1 MQKRTVGFLSVSGA
15 ILVAAVSACGTS
27 SSPSASSSG
36 GGGGLASCKGTISVA
51 TDLPLTGGD
60 ATDGP
65 FPQRGAQLAVEQAN
79 TNHTLGG
86 CTLNYISKDDSSV
99 AQNGHDP
106 AVGAQNMTALAQD
119 QSVVGVVGPFNSSVA
134 LTEIPVASQN
144 HLAMISP
151 ANTNPCLTVALAVC
165 SDPTVNIPTDSLYKG
180 PHTYF
185 RVIATDN
192 DQSQILAYV
201 AAKVL
206 NATKVYTIDDQQA
219 YGHGLAV
226 LFDKY
231 YQANGGTVVG
241 TASLPSNTKTYATQM
256 SDAQSKGAQL
266 IFFGGTSGDG
276 CGLVRRDMGA
286 AGLNLPI
293 LGGDGCQDKK
303 FITDANSGSKANQ
316 ADGSQATSA
325 PDVTKL
331 SSSTSF
337 YAAYAQ
343 RFASDPAPYNDAKNE
358 PYSPYGYDAM
368 NILIQA
374 IKAALTSNGGQ
385 PLSDTTKFRDAVVS
399 ALRNTAWDGA
409 LGHTTFDKNG
419 DTTNTGFTLY
429 KVASADWTTV
439 NTYAVDQSGK
449 VSVKS

>member
-1 MQKRTVGFLSVSGA
+1 MHKRTVGFLSVSGA

-27 SSPSASSSG
+27 STSPSSSS
-36 GGGGLASCKGTISVA
+36 GGGLASCKGTISVA

-79 TNHTLGG
+79 SNKTLGG

-106 AVGAQNMTALAQD
+106 ATGAQNMTALAQD

-151 ANTNPCLTVALAVC
+151 ANTNPCLTVVLPVC
-165 SDPTVNIPTDSLYKG
+165 SDPSVNIPTDSLYKG

-192 DQSQILAYV
+192 DQSQILAYI
-201 AAKVL
+201 ATKVL
-206 NATKVYTIDDQQA
+206 NVTKVYTIDDQQA
-219 YGHGLAV
+219 YGRGLAV

-231 YQANGGTVVG
+231 FQAAGGTVVG
-241 TASLPSNTKTYATQM
+241 TSSLPSSTKTYATQM

-286 AGLNLPI
+286 AGLNLPM

-303 FITDANSGSKANQ
+303 FITDANSGAKANQ
-316 ADGSQATSA
+316 AEGSQATSA

-331 SSSTSF
+331 SSSFSF
-337 YAAYAQ
+337 YAAYVQ
-343 RFASDPAPYNDAKNE
+343 RFASDAAPYNDGKNE

-368 NILIQA
+368 NILIRA
-374 IKAALTSNGGQ
+374 IKAALTANGGQ
-385 PLSDTTKFRDAVVS
+385 PMSDTTKFRDAVVS
-399 ALRNTAWDGA
+399 NLRNTAWDGA
-409 LGHTTFDKNG
+409 IGHTTFDKNG

-429 KVASADWTTV
+429 KVTSADWAGV
-439 NTYAVDQSGK
+439 HTYAVDSSGT